1 MVPLN
6 HFIAAEQHIKWRKIW
21 TNKSYHTH
29 NALECQQISA
39 HIEYSINQYAWLYAT
54 SGIFTYSVPVL
65 NGLTRPT
72 RKKKVCFF
80 SAIPNWIQPAVSMTE
95 GLRVCVCCLCNGHP
109 PFGLLPHHAPLVL
122 VWKQKTHRLCSSFF
136 VFGLFVVNI
145 RWKNNSNWNYLRGQN
160 KKNKTDTHAC
170 GINI

>member
-72 RKKKVCFF
+72 RKKKCVFF

-95 GLRVCVCCLCNGHP
+95 GLRACVLFVWWPPTIWPPPTSRPSCARVKAENPSIMFFFFRVWLVCC
-109 PFGLLPHHAPLVL
+109 
-122 VWKQKTHRLCSSFF
+122 KYSMEK
-136 VFGLFVVNI
+136 
-145 RWKNNSNWNYLRGQN
+145 
-160 KKNKTDTHAC
+160 
-170 GINI
+170 